1 MTDLIYG
8 RCFLYSLLLWFQFKA
23 LSWKS
28 LILKVC
34 RGSYT
39 PLPSHLPYE
48 LHYLIKHMLK
58 TNPRDR
64 PSVHT
69 ILSSHR
75 VSKLLH
81 KHLPEQVLHLH
92 FTWLSTPGLKLQK
105 SHVKPAAY
113 F

>member
-1 MTDLIYG
+1 MIYDLVAV
-8 RCFLYSLLLWFQFKA
+8 YSVLFWFQFKA
-23 LSWKS
+23 RSWKS

-48 LHYLIKHMLK
+48 LHYLIKHMFK

-64 PSVHT
+64 PSIHT

-75 VSKLLH
+75 VSRLLH
-81 KHLPEQVLHLH
+81 KHIPEEVVHIV
-92 FTWLSTPGLKLQK
+92 FTLSQCFVNFRFSLN
-105 SHVKPAAY
+105 
-113 F
+113 